1 MSEAKIKLR
10 VDGAGSAK
18 SDIKSVADTFDSLG
32 DSAKGAL
39 GGLAVGLS
47 AGALATWVK
56 GAIDA
61 ADNLNDLSKST
72 SIAVEQLAGLDLAA
86 RQSGGNLDSIAQSIN
101 KLSVN
106 IGKDAEKFA
115 KIGITAKEPLEAF
128 KQLADV
134 YNSIQDPQQKAAFG
148 AEALGKAWQGAAP
161 LLAEGGDAIGE
172 MVEKGTK
179 LSGMTKKFADD
190 SDKFNDSL
198 AEMST
203 VVGGAAARLGS
214 DLLPLLNQVT
224 ESIADASQEASDA
237 AVSFNP
243 ITEAFRALIVLGG
256 NIAFVFKGVGTELG
270 GLAAQIGALSS
281 GEWQQSVAIGKAM
294 EEDAAKARETFD
306 KWEANIL
313 NVGKIAKDT
322 VKEISKIP
330 AATAQSGEMAA
341 EIAALTGGAIGTSTP
356 SKADVDKFL
365 KGDNDNGKA
374 EAERI
379 IKARTSFIASLE
391 KERVTLGQ
399 TTEQNKLYEASLL
412 GIKGRQLDLVKAKLV
427 DIEAQKSLIKET
439 ERWDGIA
446 KSMADE
452 QKKYMDAMYDNIDSL
467 KAQVEAQQEY
477 NNNIGLS
484 KDALIELTATKL
496 EDAAAGKERNAQM
509 LEEIGLE
516 TQQIELLRTQAEDL
530 RNLAKLKREGGAK
543 EAAIEREE
551 KFAEQ
556 AKRDFEKL
564 QDESQK
570 FTDSL
575 YEGLSDSLYRGFED
589 GKGFGKSMR
598 DSIVNLFK
606 TNAIKITAQV
616 ITTGILGVGA
626 TGQASASQAGN
637 IFNDAT
643 SLVSAGKSLFDGF
656 AAAGAASSSAFSSF
670 ALSSMGQSLGLSSA
684 TAASTMA
691 AEAAA
696 LTGSTLGA
704 SATSGAALTGVGSAG
719 ASIASAMPYVAAAMA
734 AFQGFKAINGG
745 YRLGGLSG
753 DVGALFGVA
762 PRLFGMKEK
771 ELGGQ
776 TVTGTLGTD
785 NLMRNQSWT
794 QDGGL
799 FRSDR
804 SGVWSYGL
812 KDSTAI
818 QDGKA
823 YTDSASLNSDKALLS
838 MLNDTYAAVKLA
850 SSDYAKALG
859 LNADS
864 IASRADSLNL
874 TLGKTQE
881 ETQAA
886 IQKTFGTIA
895 DSIAA
900 DLLPSVKDLAK
911 ENETA
916 SVTLARVALSF
927 GSVNQAFGDLG
938 LKLYDV
944 GTAGYSAAAN
954 FTDLVGGIDAFKNIS
969 SSYYQ
974 NFYTQEER
982 NANIVKS
989 LTAELEKQNL
999 ILPSSRDGYR
1009 ALVEEVSKT
1018 GSPEQLASLF
1028 KLSDAF
1034 ASVFDGVD
1042 SLTTQLPIFANSAMS
1057 FATSLDGQ
1065 YLAQRKMEAAAIAA
1079 TQAIEAQAK
1088 ATENAARLESQKAYD
1103 DALQSRLRSGKI
1115 GEIMSSN
1122 YELNPVDFG
1131 KYVSAGQFD
1140 AAGFNSEILR
1150 QQAKLSLELIA
1161 KASADAINIEDVASV
1176 VGGLFDF
1183 TKGNEFRQILRQQLP
1198 QGTGLAN
1205 DVGYVMFDFIESA
1218 LEGIR
1223 LDKYAASGQG
1233 VINVINAKDQIGY
1246 QRDLLTQYNRS
1257 LSSAAEALR
1266 LGIVTQD
1273 EYTGAIAKANEILK
1287 DQVKTQDELSASL
1300 KQAGIDSIAFYFDQ
1314 IGLSVERLNAATEK
1328 AVEPLAVVTSAI
1340 GRFTSI
1346 SDVFSLSA
1354 NAAGDVGGNADLVA
1368 QSAKIAAQVLTTQS
1382 AAQAAK
1388 ELAAKTSFT
1397 GQSASQLRD
1406 ISLLI
1411 EGVKQFD
1418 PNSFESGFLRI
1429 SDALNKGTIDQ
1440 AQYQDLFSASLN
1452 MFNGVESESSL
1463 LAKTMGNLRASMSS
1477 FADSLLIDKSKTTLS
1492 DSARM
1497 QEVMRQ
1503 YDAAKIGAMSGDA
1516 SSISLF
1522 QSLGSHLASKENYSS
1537 RAEANYGFS
1546 RVLADSEMLVRY
1558 ADQKTSG
1565 EKQTAAIQSMEKSMN
1580 ERMDKQFAIML
1591 AQLKELQDSNVNQV
1605 RASLPA

>member
-18 SDIKSVADTFDSLG
+18 SDIQSVADTFDSLG

-39 GGLAVGLS
+39 GGLAAGLS

-106 IGKDAEKFA
+106 IGKDADKFA

-179 LSGMTKKFADD
+179 LSGMTQDFADS
-190 SDKFNDSL
+190 SDAFNDSL
-198 AEMST
+198 AEMQT
-203 VVGGAAARLGS
+203 ALGGAAARLGA
-214 DLLPLLNQVT
+214 DLLPLLNEVT
-224 ESIADASQEASDA
+224 TSLSDTSQEAADA
-237 AVSFNP
+237 AVAFNP
-243 ITEAFRALIVLGG
+243 ITETFRALIVIGG
-256 NIAFVFKGVGTELG
+256 NIAYVFKGVGTELG
-270 GLAAQIGALSS
+270 GVAAQISALST
-281 GEWQQSVAIGKAM
+281 GEWKQAIAIGEAM
-294 EEDAAKARETFD
+294 KEDAAKARETFD
-306 KWEANIL
+306 QWEARIM
-313 NVGKIAKDT
+313 NVGKVAKQT
-322 VKEISKIP
+322 AKEVAELPATQPGQKSNGKPSSDAISGFI
-330 AATAQSGEMAA
+330 
-341 EIAALTGGAIGTSTP
+341 GA
-356 SKADVDKFL
+356 
-365 KGDNDNGKA
+365 GDGLGKA
-374 EAERI
+374 EAERA
-379 IKARTSFIASLE
+379 IKARTSFIAALE
-391 KERVTLGQ
+391 KERQTLGK

-452 QKKYMDAMYDNIDSL
+452 QKKYMDAMYNNIDSL
-467 KAQVEAQQEY
+467 KSQVDAQQEY
-477 NNNIGLS
+477 NDNLGLS
-484 KDALIELTATKL
+484 KEALAELAATKL
-496 EDAAAGKERNAQM
+496 EDTAAGKERNAQM
-509 LEEIGLE
+509 LEEIGID
-516 TQQIELLRTQAEDL
+516 TRQIAILREEAEELRK
-530 RNLAKLKREGGAK
+530 LANLKREGSKK
-543 EAAIEREE
+543 EQTIERDGQL
-551 KFAEQ
+551 AEQ

-575 YEGLSDSLYRGFED
+575 YEGLSDSLFRGFED
-589 GKGFGKSMR
+589 GKGFGVSMR

-616 ITTGILGVGA
+616 ITTGILGFGAVGP
-626 TGQASASQAGN
+626 ASAGQSGN
-637 IFNDAT
+637 ILGDPT
-643 SLVSAGKSLFDGF
+643 SLISAGKSLYEGF
-656 AAAGAASSSAFSSF
+656 TAAGTLGNGFLGSLAGGLQGAGAGSGLTS
-670 ALSSMGQSLGLSSA
+670 SLGLSIGNSIQSTLGTSISSTLSSGLSSIA
-684 TAASTMA
+684 TAMPYA
-691 AEAAA
+691 AAAAAA
-696 LTGSTLGA
+696 L
-704 SATSGAALTGVGSAG
+704 
-719 ASIASAMPYVAAAMA
+719 
-734 AFQGFKAINGG
+734 AISKNVNGD
-745 YRLGGLSG
+745 YRLGGLSANQ
-753 DVGALFGVA
+753 GALLGFA

-799 FRSDR
+799 FRSSR

-823 YTDSASLNSDKALLS
+823 YTDAASLQSDKALLT
-838 MLNDTYAAVKLA
+838 MLNDTYASVKAVSA
-850 SSDYAKALG
+850 DYAKALG

-864 IASRADSLNL
+864 IASRADALSL

-900 DLLPSVKDLAK
+900 DLLPAVQELAK

-927 GSVNQAFGDLG
+927 GTVNQAFGDLG
-938 LKLYDV
+938 LKLYDI

-954 FTDLVGGIDAFKNIS
+954 FTELVGGIDAFKNVT

-982 NANIVKS
+982 NANVIKS

-999 ILPSSRDGYR
+999 VLPSSRDGYR

-1042 SLTTQLPIFANSAMS
+1042 SLSTGLPIFMNSAMS
-1057 FATSLDGQ
+1057 VATALDGQ
-1065 YLAQRKMEAAAIAA
+1065 YLAQRRIESAAIAA
-1079 TQAIEAQAK
+1079 TQALEAQAK
-1088 ATENAARLESQKAYD
+1088 ATQEAARIEAQKAYD
-1103 DALQSRLRSGKI
+1103 DNLQGRLRSGRV
-1115 GEIMSSN
+1115 GDIMSDN
-1122 YELNPVDFG
+1122 YGLNPIDMST
-1131 KYVSAGQFD
+1131 YVSAGQFN
-1140 AAGFNSEILR
+1140 AAGFNSQIIR
-1150 QQAKLSLELIA
+1150 QRAKLAIDLA
-1161 KASADAINIEDVASV
+1161 NQASADAINVEDITSV
-1176 VGGLFDF
+1176 LSSLFDF
-1183 TKGNEFRQILRQQLP
+1183 TKDREFENELRRSLP
-1198 QGTGLAN
+1198 AN
-1205 DVGYVMFDFIESA
+1205 ARNQVSETVGYVFSDFIDASIA
-1218 LEGIR
+1218 GIR
-1223 LDKYAASGQG
+1223 LDQYTSRGKGITSIIAAQE
-1233 VINVINAKDQIGY
+1233 
-1246 QRDLLTQYNRS
+1246 DLQFQTDLQSAYRRS
-1257 LSSAAEALR
+1257 LSSANEMLR

-1273 EYTGAIAKANEILK
+1273 QYATALADANAILK
-1287 DQVKTQDELSASL
+1287 DNVKSQDLLNEAI
-1300 KQAGIDSIAFYFDQ
+1300 KQAGIDSIGFYFDQ
-1314 IGLSVERLNAATEK
+1314 IGLSVERLNAAAEK
-1328 AVEPLAVVTSAI
+1328 AAEPLALVTSAI
-1340 GRFTSI
+1340 GRFTSV

-1354 NAAGDVGGNADLVA
+1354 NAAGGDANAELVA

-1388 ELAAKTSFT
+1388 ELAEKAAFS
-1397 GQSASQLRD
+1397 GASSTQLRD
-1406 ISLLI
+1406 YSLLI

-1418 PNSFESGFLRI
+1418 PNSFEAGFLRI

-1440 AQYQDLFSASLN
+1440 AQYQDLFSVSLD
-1452 MFNGVESESSL
+1452 MFKGVESESSL
-1463 LAKTMGNLRASMSS
+1463 LAKTMGTLRESMTS

-1492 DSARM
+1492 DAARM

-1503 YDAAKIGAMSGDA
+1503 YDQAKIGAMAGDA
-1516 SSISLF
+1516 NAISQF
-1522 QSLGSHLASKENYSS
+1522 QSLGAQLASRENYSS

-1546 RVLADSEMLVRY
+1546 RVLADSQLLSRY
-1558 ADQKTSG
+1558 AERDASAPQV
-1565 EKQTAAIQSMEKSMN
+1565 AAIKELEKTISD
-1580 ERMDKQFAIML
+1580 RFDKQFSIMRS
-1591 AQLKELQDSNVNQV
+1591 QLLELQGARTEAARKN
-1605 RASLPA
+1605 LPTTGVTA